1 MLTEKHL
8 RDIVAVY
15 YECDK
20 NKTKAAKM
28 LGIPRKTYSY
38 QLKKAFDEGVQLS
51 DGVRK
56 VLDDGQLS
64 AREAKGGWI
73 HNYDEDGKKTA
84 ATRWSAPELDIDGW
98 FEKLEERFASLKP
111 VKKIKAPKV
120 NDDDLITLYPI
131 ADPHIGMKACEE
143 MTGEKYDTAT
153 AISRLQKWICAL
165 VDKSPSS
172 GTAII
177 LGVGDLLHADDTNN
191 ETPRGKNKLDVDTD
205 IYDSTDLTIEALAT
219 AIDAAARKHNN
230 ILVNILPGNHDKHS
244 HRVVAIGLRERYRE
258 NPRIDVNT
266 SKNEFFKYKFG
277 NVGIAAHH
285 GDKAQ
290 PKEIILMLYDL
301 FSNFFAGVK
310 TRILYTAHRHHERQA
325 EIGGW
330 LWVQLKAMT
339 NRDAYAATHAYTGV
353 PGMEAVTYHRKGN
366 KYCSFPVDSFDD

>member
-1 MLTEKHL
+1 MLKEETL
-8 RDIVAVY
+8 RAAVNAY
-15 YECDK
+15 YQNNK
-20 NKTKAAKM
+20 NHRMSAEF
-28 LGIPRKTYSY
+28 LGIKRTTFSN
-38 QLKKAFDEGVQLS
+38 QLQMAFDRGFQLS
-51 DGVRK
+51 EGALAVVERTG
-56 VLDDGQLS
+56 LNP
-64 AREAKGGWI
+64 REAKGGWL
-73 HNYDEDGKKTA
+73 HDYDNEGKKIG
-84 ATRWSAPELDIDGW
+84 ATRWSAPEIDIDSW
-98 FEKLEERFASLKP
+98 FDRLEDKFANIKP
-111 VKKIKAPKV
+111 IKIIKAPKV
-120 NDDDLITLYPI
+120 CDKDLITIYPI

-143 MTGEKYDTAT
+143 MTGEKYDTAI
-153 AISRLQKWICAL
+153 AVNRLQKWICAL
-165 VDKSPSS
+165 VDKNPAS

-219 AIDAAARKHNN
+219 AIDAAAQKHEK

-277 NVGIAAHH
+277 KIGIAAHH

-301 FSNFFAGVK
+301 FSNFFSDVS
-310 TRILYTAHRHHERQA
+310 TRVLYTAHKHHERQA

-339 NRDAYAATHAYTGV
+339 NRDAHAATHAYTGV
-353 PGMEAVTYHRKGN
+353 PGMEATTYHRKGN